1 MTALGSFP
9 TVYWL
14 GIALTNTRGQVPHKS
29 PQQYEDEIIVL
40 REENKQLKQ
49 KIEAL
54 ESKVCIVEKRCAC
67 YRNNQKLCEDK
78 KNKE

>member
-1 MTALGSFP
+1 M
-9 TVYWL
+9 
-14 GIALTNTRGQVPHKS
+14 QHKS

-49 KIEAL
+49 KIETL
-54 ESKVCIVEKRCAC
+54 ESKVYIAEMRCAC
-67 YRNNQKLCEDK
+67 CRNNQKLCEDK